1 MPADAIV
8 KCNLGSHLYLA
19 AFVILPTFVKYL
31 LSKPAI
37 TALQETVILYLL
49 LIFASYLIGSVSSS
63 IILGRYLY
71 GIDVR
76 QFGSRNPG
84 ANNTQRVLGWKMGLV
99 VFIFDLLK
107 GVAAVQLA
115 RLLPFAHETNPYVA
129 SQIVLGLSATL
140 GHIFP
145 LFHNFRGGKGVSTL
159 VGVLLAIHP
168 FAVLLCLIV
177 FLIVFLFTRYISVSV
192 IAAVTCFPFMVNFI
206 FALWLQPEETL
217 TLKIFSIVVGV
228 IIWLTHI
235 SNLKRLYHGTE
246 EKFSIKPAVGP
257 YAFYSSRSSRK
268 KKE

>member
-1 MPADAIV
+1 M
-8 KCNLGSHLYLA
+8 
-19 AFVILPTFVKYL
+19 
-31 LSKPAI
+31 
-37 TALQETVILYLL
+37 QQTVILYTLF
-49 LIFASYLIGSVSSS
+49 IIVSYFIGSVSGS
-63 IILGRYLY
+63 IILGRCFY

-76 QFGSRNPG
+76 QFGSHNPG
-84 ANNTQRVLGWKMGLV
+84 ANNTQRVLGWKMGLI

-107 GVAAVQLA
+107 GITAVQLA
-115 RLLPFAHETNPYVA
+115 RLLPFDHETNPYVA
-129 SQIVLGLSATL
+129 SQIVFGLSAML

-145 LFHNFRGGKGVSTL
+145 LFHGFRGGKGVSTL

-177 FLIVFLFTRYISVSV
+177 FFVVFAFTRYISISV
-192 IAAVTCFPFMVNFI
+192 IASVTCFPFMVNFI

-257 YAFYSSRSSRK
+257 YAFYAGCK
-268 KKE
+268 KSKKQHTR